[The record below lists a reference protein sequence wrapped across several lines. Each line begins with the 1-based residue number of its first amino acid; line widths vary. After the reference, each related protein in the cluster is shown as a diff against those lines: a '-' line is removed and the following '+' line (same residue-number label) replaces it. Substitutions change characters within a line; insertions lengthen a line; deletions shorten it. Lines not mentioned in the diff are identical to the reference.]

1 MRPPH
6 FLFWA
11 TRPEH
16 RHSCLCAQQAF
27 SQLSLQG
34 ETGRNARLGHRLEV
48 CIPSRMRLDRVSP
61 YQSER
66 NLRGLFQFK
75 CAAIE
80 RHHFGNAAHFDL
92 ADIRAVT

>member
-1 MRPPH
+1 MPVWR
-6 FLFWA
+6 
-11 TRPEH
+11 TD
-16 RHSCLCAQQAF
+16 
-27 SQLSLQG
+27 
-34 ETGRNARLGHRLEV
+34 LEV

-80 RHHFGNAAHFDL
+80 RHHFGNAANFDL
-92 ADIRAVT
+92 ADIRAVA

>member
-1 MRPPH
+1 MRPLAFS
-6 FLFWA
+6 FLGDA
-11 TRPEH
+11 CGT
-16 RHSCLCAQQAF
+16 QAF
-27 SQLSLQG
+27 LPVRPAGCLSKEKQAG
-34 ETGRNARLGHRLEV
+34 MPVWRTNLEV

-80 RHHFGNAAHFDL
+80 RHHFGNAANFDL